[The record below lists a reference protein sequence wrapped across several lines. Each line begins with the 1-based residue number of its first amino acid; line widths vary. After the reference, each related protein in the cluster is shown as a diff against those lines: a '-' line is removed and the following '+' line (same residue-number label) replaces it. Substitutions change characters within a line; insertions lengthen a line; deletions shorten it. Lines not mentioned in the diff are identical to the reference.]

1 MVEILREHVAC
12 SHSRIMESSITVV
25 QIRTATSCGVL
36 LREIMT
42 PTKNG
47 VTAKVS
53 LLLTFIANIISEA
66 KKGTGWFQRN
76 LFLSQTVNEDKT
88 PIKRGSA
95 SSLADPN
102 LRFIFKRFGS

>member
-47 VTAKVS
+47 VTAKVAI
-53 LLLTFIANIISEA
+53 THTA
-66 KKGTGWFQRN
+66 GTEME
-76 LFLSQTVNEDKT
+76 LV
-88 PIKRGSA
+88 A
-95 SSLADPN
+95 SSL
-102 LRFIFKRFGS
+102 LFITI